1 MKPTKQFLP
10 VIRPRAHSV
19 SLLEYRDGR
28 FLATWFTGTRE
39 GNEDQVA
46 VASMLDSSTG
56 KWAEPFVTLRQFPYD
71 DDYWVPEQ
79 TCPIETGDGA
89 TVVYTWA
96 APLSGFKLVERRP
109 GAVAGDA
116 GMTSASASLTYGK
129 VWSRGIENCRP
140 FRFRLEN
147 NKAVGIECLSGR
159 DGLPEQGIV
168 FQGQPVLRDATAG
181 PAAGWIVP
189 YHTERQPDWFYSR
202 FHIVEGDGTTAVRNE
217 VDLHEPPG
225 CLEPALAQLPD
236 GRWMCYMRNG
246 EVGGFV
252 WRSESAD
259 GGRTFTNPVATNLRN
274 PHSAVDIA
282 VGQSGRLLVLY
293 NDSHRLRT
301 PLTLGI
307 SEDEGATFRTR
318 DIEDGIGEF
327 SYPKL
332 YQTKDGVWRAM
343 YTYQR
348 DCIAEV
354 RFDEDWLL
362 GGRKVL
368 GL

>member
-1 MKPTKQFLP
+1 MEPTKQLLP
-10 VIRPRAHSV
+10 AIRPRAHSV
-19 SLLEYRDGR
+19 NLLEYTDGR
-28 FLATWFTGTRE
+28 LLATWFTGTRE

-46 VASMLDSSTG
+46 VASMLDAATG
-56 KWAEPFVTLRQFPYD
+56 EWTEPYVTLRQFQYD

-79 TCPIETGDGA
+79 TCPIETEDGA

-96 APLSGFKLVERRP
+96 APLSGFKLVERGA

-116 GMTSASASLTYGK
+116 GVNSASARLTYGK
-129 VWSRGIENCRP
+129 VWGRGIEDCRP
-140 FRFRLEN
+140 FRFRLEAG
-147 NKAVGIECLSGR
+147 KAVQLECLSGR
-159 DGLPEQGIV
+159 GGLPDQGIV
-168 FQGQPVLRDATAG
+168 FQGQPVLRDDAAG
-181 PAAGWIVP
+181 PTGGWIIP
-189 YHTERQPDWFYSR
+189 YHNERQPQLCHSR
-202 FHIVEGDGTTAVRNE
+202 FFVVEGDGVTAVDNE
-217 VDLHEPPG
+217 VDLCEPPG
-225 CLEPALAQLPD
+225 CLEPALARLPD
-236 GRWMCYMRNG
+236 GRWLCYMRNG
-246 EVGGFV
+246 DIGGFV

-259 GGRTFTNPVATNLRN
+259 GGRSFSHPVQTNLRN
-274 PHSAVDIA
+274 NHSGVDIA

-307 SEDEGATFRTR
+307 SEDEGATFRCH
-318 DIEDGIGEF
+318 DIESEIGEF

-332 YQTKDGVWRAM
+332 HQTKDGVWRAM

-354 RFDEDWLL
+354 RFDEEWLL
-362 GGRKVL
+362 DGRKVI